1 MRFGLLL
8 KREKPEAK
16 QLAEQLIANLTG
28 VCDFVSVLAPDEPSL
43 PGTTAVPEAELGKS
57 IDSLLVLGGDG
68 TFLVG
73 ASLVSDQGVPLLGI
87 NLGSLGFM
95 THWTLDEAASVVN
108 AAAQGQLEIEERMRL
123 QVTLLEG
130 TEVVAQ
136 RSALNEAV
144 LTQRSVARLLDLDA
158 ESDGAPIAT
167 FKADGLI
174 IASPTGSTAY
184 SLAAGGPILTPQL
197 EAMVLTPICP
207 HTLTYRPVVM
217 RADRSLTVRNVSPY
231 HVTLTVDGQWA
242 REMPPGAHVEVSKA
256 AQPLRLYRPNNPFFA
271 ILRQK
276 LRWGER
282 QGS

>member
-8 KREKPEAK
+8 KRGKPEAT
-16 QLAEQLIANLTG
+16 QLAEQLIASLAG
-28 VCDFVSVLAPDEPSL
+28 VCDFVSVLQPGEPPL
-43 PGTTAVPEAELGKS
+43 PGTAAVPESELGKS

-73 ASLVSDQGVPLLGI
+73 ASLVSDQGVPVLGI

-95 THWTLDEAASVVN
+95 THWTLNEAVAVVN

-123 QVTLLEG
+123 QVALVEG
-130 TEVVAQ
+130 GQVVAE

-217 RADRSLTVRNVSPY
+217 RADRRLTVRNVSPY
-231 HVTLTVDGQWA
+231 YVTLTVDGQWA
-242 REMPPGAHVEVSKA
+242 REMPPGAHVEISKA

-282 QGS
+282 QG

>member
-8 KREKPEAK
+8 KRGKPEAT
-16 QLAEQLIANLTG
+16 QLAQQLTSALAG
-28 VCDFVSVLAPDEPSL
+28 VCDFVSVLQPDESPL
-43 PGTTAVPEAELGKS
+43 AGTHAVPEAELGKS
-57 IDSLLVLGGDG
+57 IDGLLVLGGDG

-95 THWTLDEAASVVN
+95 THWTLSEAVEVVN
-108 AAAQGQLEIEERMRL
+108 AAAHGQLEIEERMRL
-123 QVTLLEG
+123 QVSLVEG
-130 TEVVAQ
+130 GQVVAE

-217 RADRSLTVRNVSPY
+217 RADRRLTVRNVSPY

-242 REMPPGAHVEVSKA
+242 KEMPPGAHVEISKA
-256 AQPLRLYRPNNPFFA
+256 AQPLRLYRPSSPFFA

-282 QGS
+282 QG

>member
-8 KREKPEAK
+8 KRGKPEAW
-16 QLAEQLIANLTG
+16 QLAERLIAALAG
-28 VCDFVSVLAPDEPSL
+28 VCDFVSVHQPGEPSL
-43 PGTTAVPEAELGKS
+43 PGTIAVPEAELGKS

-95 THWTLDEAASVVN
+95 THWTLNEAVSVVN

-123 QVTLLEG
+123 QVALVEG
-130 TEVVAQ
+130 GQLVAE

-197 EAMVLTPICP
+197 EAMVLTPVCP

-217 RADRSLTVRNVSPY
+217 RADRRLTVRNVSPY

-242 REMPPGAHVEVSKA
+242 REMPPGAHVEISKA
-256 AQPLRLYRPNNPFFA
+256 AQPLRLYRPSNPFFA

-282 QGS
+282 QG

>member
-8 KREKPEAK
+8 KRGKPEAK
-16 QLAEQLIANLTG
+16 QLAEALIAQLAG
-28 VCDFVSVLAPDEPSL
+28 SSCDFVLTEENGVHVA
-43 PGTTAVPEAELGKS
+43 GTTAVPECEFGQS
-57 IDSLLVLGGDG
+57 IDALVVLGGDG
-68 TFLVG
+68 TLLVG
-73 ASLVSDQGVPLLGI
+73 SSLVSDNGVPILGV

-95 THWTLDEAASVVN
+95 THWTPQESAGVVL
-108 AAAQGQLEIEERMRL
+108 AAAKGELPIEERMRL
-123 QVTLLEG
+123 RIALVEG
-130 TEVVAQ
+130 TNVLAE

-144 LTQRSVARLLDLDA
+144 LTQRSVARLLDLEA
-158 ESDGAPIAT
+158 ESDGDLIAT

-174 IASPTGSTAY
+174 VASPTGSTAY

-217 RADRSLTVRNVSPY
+217 RADRRLTVRNVSPY
-231 HVTLTVDGQWA
+231 QVTLTVDGQWA
-242 REMPPGAHVEVSKA
+242 REMPPGAHVEISKA
-256 AQPLRLYRPNNPFFA
+256 ETPLRLYRPTNPFFA

-282 QGS
+282 QA

>member
-16 QLAEQLIANLTG
+16 QLAEALIAQLAG
-28 VCDFVSVLAPDEPSL
+28 PSCEFVLIEQDGIHFA
-43 PGTTAVPEAELGKS
+43 GTTCVPESQFGKS
-57 IDSLLVLGGDG
+57 IDALVVLGGDG

-73 ASLVSDQGVPLLGI
+73 SSLVSDHGVPILGV

-95 THWTLDEAASVVN
+95 THWTQAEAAEVVL
-108 AAAQGQLEIEERMRL
+108 AAAKGELPIEERMRL
-123 QVTLLEG
+123 KVSLVEG
-130 TEVVAQ
+130 GAVVAE

-144 LTQRSVARLLDLDA
+144 LTQRSVSRLLDLEA
-158 ESDGAPIAT
+158 ESDGDLIAT

-174 IASPTGSTAY
+174 VASPTGSTAY

-217 RADRSLTVRNVSPY
+217 RADRRLTVRNVSPY
-231 HVTLTVDGQWA
+231 QVTLTVDGQWA
-242 REMPPGAHVEVSKA
+242 REMPPAAYVEISKA
-256 AQPLRLYRPNNPFFA
+256 ENPLRLYRPTNPFFA

-282 QGS
+282 QA